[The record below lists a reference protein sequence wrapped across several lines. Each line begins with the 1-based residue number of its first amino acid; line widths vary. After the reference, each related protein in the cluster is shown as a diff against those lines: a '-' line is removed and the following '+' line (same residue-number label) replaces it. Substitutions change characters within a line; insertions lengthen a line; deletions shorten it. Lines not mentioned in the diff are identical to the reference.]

1 MSAVPWRFHKR
12 SCSTVGMLPWM
23 TFSSCGPP
31 ILGKVTTLYW
41 VNVNFWFLFN
51 VLVILYP
58 MYLYKDCDLSSMVRT
73 AN

>member
-1 MSAVPWRFHKR
+1 MLSPNVTSSRF
-12 SCSTVGMLPWM
+12 SGILLWTMLLL
-23 TFSSCGPP
+23 CGPP

-41 VNVNFWFLFN
+41 LYLTFWFLLN

-58 MYLYKDCDLSSMVRT
+58 MYLYEDCDLSSMVRT